1 MNTWLWYVT
10 RSTGIVA
17 TVLMLASLAW
27 GFLFAARETGRRLR
41 PAWWLDL
48 HKGLGGLAVVS
59 TVVHLVTA
67 LADSDLG
74 VHVATIFVPGT
85 ADRTTAAF
93 TWGVLAF
100 YGLAIAVFTSW
111 PKMLFRRRT
120 WRAVHLLSVPATALA
135 CVHAYQLGSDATHIC
150 VPSVDA
156 ARCRLCRLSVGD
168 QDLEYRVVQVS
179 ANSNQVLRGFL
190 PADG

>member
-1 MNTWLWYVT
+1 MNSWLWYVT

-27 GFLFAARETGRRLR
+27 GFLFSAGETGRRLR

-48 HKGLGGLAVVS
+48 HKGLGGLAVVF

-67 LADSDLG
+67 LADSDLS
-74 VHVATIFVPGT
+74 VHLVTIFVPGS

-135 CVHAYQLGSDATHIC
+135 CVHAYQLGSDAHTFAFRVLMPIAVGC
-150 VPSVDA
+150 AVYPLGVRIWSIA
-156 ARCRLCRLSVGD
+156 LSKS
-168 QDLEYRVVQVS
+168 QRTPTKS
-179 ANSNQVLRGFL
+179 
-190 PADG
+190 